1 MTPRSTSGK
10 RKTDDAS
17 EDLEREIE
25 AHAERGRGL
34 ARALVEKGKSLV
46 APLLEQV
53 RDESVDDPA
62 PSMFREAADMFEA
75 AIGLDPE
82 NTEAEGEMEKLLDVL
97 EEEEPTRPPP
107 NHDDPL
113 DVVIVGAGASG
124 IGLGIMLTRTFNLD
138 PERVLIIDRGE
149 VGESFLRWPREMRFI
164 SPSFNSQ
171 GWTGSFDLNS
181 VAFGTS
187 PAYTIHSEHPTGEQ
201 YAYYLRE
208 LAKAG
213 ELNVKTH
220 TEVTAVRPRRR
231 GGFIIDV
238 VPTGNNAA
246 NAQDQHAQDQASQ
259 PVKTSLW
266 SRYVIWAAGEFQYP
280 HGSTSVF
287 PGSELCRHNS
297 TVESWKTLSGN
308 DFVVIGGYE
317 SGMDAA
323 SNLAACTKRCTLVSS
338 TAYWRVSTDDPST
351 ELAPHT
357 MVRIDE
363 ALRTSVPPR
372 LLAPLRVFKVERDNT
387 KHKGGYVVR
396 ARWGAPV
403 DYKSGEYTV
412 LISDEEN
419 VETGEEGAEIELYT
433 PQPPLLCTGFEG
445 SVALGAVKELF
456 EFSDGDGEGCAADA
470 PLLNEYDESTK
481 TPGLF
486 LAGPAVSHDGLVFC
500 FVYKFR
506 QRFAVVADAIARGL
520 GHKTAAAVDKCRE
533 MNMFLDDFSCCKGAC
548 GEAC

>member
-10 RKTDDAS
+10 RETGDAS
-17 EDLEREIE
+17 EELEREIK
-25 AHAERGRGL
+25 AHAERGRAL
-34 ARALVEKGKSLV
+34 ACACVKKGKSLV
-46 APLLEQV
+46 ARGRVARGAWRV

-187 PAYTIHSEHPTGEQ
+187 PAYTLHSEHPTGEQ

-220 TEVTAVRPRRR
+220 RLL
-231 GGFIIDV
+231 
-238 VPTGNNAA
+238 
-246 NAQDQHAQDQASQ
+246 QHDW
-259 PVKTSLW
+259 L
-266 SRYVIWAAGEFQYP
+266 
-280 HGSTSVF
+280 GSAKF
-287 PGSELCRHNS
+287 
-297 TVESWKTLSGN
+297 
-308 DFVVIGGYE
+308 
-317 SGMDAA
+317 
-323 SNLAACTKRCTLVSS
+323 KRC
-338 TAYWRVSTDDPST
+338 
-351 ELAPHT
+351 
-357 MVRIDE
+357 I
-363 ALRTSVPPR
+363 
-372 LLAPLRVFKVERDNT
+372 
-387 KHKGGYVVR
+387 
-396 ARWGAPV
+396 
-403 DYKSGEYTV
+403 
-412 LISDEEN
+412 
-419 VETGEEGAEIELYT
+419 
-433 PQPPLLCTGFEG
+433 
-445 SVALGAVKELF
+445 
-456 EFSDGDGEGCAADA
+456 
-470 PLLNEYDESTK
+470 
-481 TPGLF
+481 
-486 LAGPAVSHDGLVFC
+486 
-500 FVYKFR
+500 
-506 QRFAVVADAIARGL
+506 
-520 GHKTAAAVDKCRE
+520 
-533 MNMFLDDFSCCKGAC
+533 
-548 GEAC
+548 